1 MAFCFL
7 SPSVMEEVHIEYTKE
22 TNHLSVVGQDINA
35 VPNNIANDYPNTKT
49 LDLSFNNIQ

>member
-1 MAFCFL
+1 
-7 SPSVMEEVHIEYTKE
+7 MEEVHIEYTKE